1 MYLASDL
8 GRYGPFTAN
17 LEHVGIDKIVITYP
31 LDCEYSDGSADIFTK
46 HGALVGRNTRTSLP
60 YAKGSLK
67 AENGATISFEVLNH
81 DQRARLEF
89 NPSRLLDPKGATL
102 CEPDLVEP
110 VTISVIIY
118 LANQGL
124 FPLWAFDRSTGE
136 FIHDQPNLWPTDWSS
151 STLVTRLD
159 AARDVLSPYPDC
171 RVASLIGIRKKYTP
185 NDILYRNDYG
195 VINTIAWG
203 SPKRLRSQ
211 IYNKQIIVDGFEENW
226 MRFELQARTPILKK
240 VGLRTLGDITNK
252 KVFPWLW
259 DRIQMSNLYQ
269 PIEISGQSGKSQVLN
284 DIRRLAPGIK
294 GQTLLGIALSES
306 LGLEVDINER
316 TLREY
321 EAIALNAGLRLGEP
335 LDFES
340 KTSVSLDFAA
350 GEVLP
355 WDGHKALSSSG
366 VQGHLSMSA

>member
-1 MYLASDL
+1 
-8 GRYGPFTAN
+8 
-17 LEHVGIDKIVITYP
+17 
-31 LDCEYSDGSADIFTK
+31 
-46 HGALVGRNTRTSLP
+46 
-60 YAKGSLK
+60 
-67 AENGATISFEVLNH
+67 
-81 DQRARLEF
+81 
-89 NPSRLLDPKGATL
+89 
-102 CEPDLVEP
+102 
-110 VTISVIIY
+110 
-118 LANQGL
+118 
-124 FPLWAFDRSTGE
+124 
-136 FIHDQPNLWPTDWSS
+136 
-151 STLVTRLD
+151 
-159 AARDVLSPYPDC
+159 
-171 RVASLIGIRKKYTP
+171 
-185 NDILYRNDYG
+185 
-195 VINTIAWG
+195 
-203 SPKRLRSQ
+203 
-211 IYNKQIIVDGFEENW
+211 

-294 GQTLLGIALSES
+294 GQTLLGIALSKS

-355 WDGHKALSSSG
+355 WDGNKALSSSG